1 MGLLDKLVASVVT
14 VVAGLLGFGL
24 LMAGGQQAAFGSDGL
39 GTGMA
44 LVGIVLLVF
53 AAKA

>member
-24 LMAGGQQAAFGSDGL
+24 LMAGSKEAAFGSNGL
-39 GTGMA
+39 GMGVA
-44 LVGIVLLVF
+44 FAGIILLVF

>member
-1 MGLLDKLVASVVT
+1 MGLINKFVASIVT

-24 LMAGGQQAAFGSDGL
+24 LMAGSKQAAFGSNAL
-39 GTGMA
+39 GMGIA
-44 LVGIVLLVF
+44 VVGIILLVF